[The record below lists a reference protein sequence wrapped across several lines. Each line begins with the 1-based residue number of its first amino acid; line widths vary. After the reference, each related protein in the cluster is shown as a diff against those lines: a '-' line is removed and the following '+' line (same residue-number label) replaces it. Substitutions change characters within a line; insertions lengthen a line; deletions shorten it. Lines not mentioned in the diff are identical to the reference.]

1 MYNYETDT
9 TLWIND
15 VSDDAKSVVSLKS
28 TVMISPIGPCQYL
41 LKMSGSSLDGE
52 SLNQQDSS
60 AVLTLLDTYSAVFR
74 LNQQGE
80 LDTEVR
86 FQPEDQQWSR
96 NIKRG
101 IISAFQVK
109 PETELRELDHETDQ
123 IQKSATIYETDVLG
137 RCRTTYRL
145 DSKDSTQIKLNKVK
159 SLQRCTLNENSKTSA
174 VQYVPYVSI
183 PVINLKYSFISISNF
198 LIPFLFQF
206 EGILS
211 RKTFY

>member
-96 NIKRG
+96 K
-101 IISAFQVK
+101 K
-109 PETELRELDHETDQ
+109 TE
-123 IQKSATIYETDVLG
+123 S
-137 RCRTTYRL
+137 
-145 DSKDSTQIKLNKVK
+145 
-159 SLQRCTLNENSKTSA
+159 
-174 VQYVPYVSI
+174 
-183 PVINLKYSFISISNF
+183 
-198 LIPFLFQF
+198 
-206 EGILS
+206 
-211 RKTFY
+211 

>member
-28 TVMISPIGPCQYL
+28 IVMISSIGPCTYM
-41 LKMSGSSLDGE
+41 LKMSDSTLTGE

-60 AVLTLLDTYSAVFR
+60 AVITLLNTYGAIFR

-80 LDTEVR
+80 LDTEVK

-109 PETELRELDHETDQ
+109 PETELRELDHDTMKD
-123 IQKSATIYETDVLG
+123 QKSATVYETDVLG

-145 DSKDSTQIKLNKVK
+145 DGKDSNQIKLNKVK

-174 VQYVPYVSI
+174 IQYVPYISMPVNIKSI
-183 PVINLKYSFISISNF
+183 IFFILK
-198 LIPFLFQF
+198 
-206 EGILS
+206 
-211 RKTFY
+211 

>member
-28 TVMISPIGPCQYL
+28 TVMISSIGPCTYM
-41 LKMSGSSLDGE
+41 LKMSDSTLTGE

-60 AVLTLLDTYSAVFR
+60 AVITLLNTYGAIFR

-80 LDTEVR
+80 LDTEVK

-101 IISAFQVK
+101 IMSAFQVK
-109 PETELRELDHETDQ
+109 PETELRELDHDTMKD
-123 IQKSATIYETDVLG
+123 QKSATVYETDVLG

-145 DSKDSTQIKLNKVK
+145 DGKDSNQIKLNKVK

-174 VQYVPYVSI
+174 IQYVPYISMPVNIKSI
-183 PVINLKYSFISISNF
+183 IFFILK
-198 LIPFLFQF
+198 
-206 EGILS
+206 
-211 RKTFY
+211 

>member
-28 TVMISPIGPCQYL
+28 TVMISSIGPCTYM
-41 LKMSGSSLDGE
+41 LKMSDSTLTGE

-60 AVLTLLDTYSAVFR
+60 AVITLLNTYGAIFR

-80 LDTEVR
+80 LDTEVK

-109 PETELRELDHETDQ
+109 PETELRELDHDTIKD
-123 IQKSATIYETDVLG
+123 QKSATVYETDVLG

-145 DSKDSTQIKLNKVK
+145 DDKDSNQIKLNKVK

-174 VQYVPYVSI
+174 IQYVPYISMPVNIKSI
-183 PVINLKYSFISISNF
+183 IFFILK
-198 LIPFLFQF
+198 
-206 EGILS
+206 
-211 RKTFY
+211 

>member
-109 PETELRELDHETDQ
+109 PETELRELDYETDQ
-123 IQKSATIYETDVLG
+123 IQKSATLYETDVLG

>member
-60 AVLTLLDTYSAVFR
+60 AVLTLLDTYRAVFR

-109 PETELRELDHETDQ
+109 PETELRELDHETDK
-123 IQKSATIYETDVLG
+123 IQKSATLYETDVLG

-183 PVINLKYSFISISNF
+183 PVINLKYYFISISNF
-198 LIPFLFQF
+198 LILFLFQF
-206 EGILS
+206 
-211 RKTFY
+211 

>member
-1 MYNYETDT
+1 M
-9 TLWIND
+9 
-15 VSDDAKSVVSLKS
+15 
-28 TVMISPIGPCQYL
+28 
-41 LKMSGSSLDGE
+41 LKMSDSTLTGE

-60 AVLTLLDTYSAVFR
+60 AVITLLNTYGAIFR

-80 LDTEVR
+80 LDTEVK

-109 PETELRELDHETDQ
+109 PETELRELDHDTMKD
-123 IQKSATIYETDVLG
+123 QKSATVYETDVLG

-145 DSKDSTQIKLNKVK
+145 DGKDSNQIKLNKVK

-174 VQYVPYVSI
+174 IQYVPYISMPVNIKSI
-183 PVINLKYSFISISNF
+183 IFFILK
-198 LIPFLFQF
+198 
-206 EGILS
+206 
-211 RKTFY
+211 

>member
-28 TVMISPIGPCQYL
+28 TVMITPIGPCQYL

-123 IQKSATIYETDVLG
+123 IQKSATLYETDVLG

-183 PVINLKYSFISISNF
+183 PVINLKYYFISISNF
-198 LIPFLFQF
+198 LILFLFQF
-206 EGILS
+206 
-211 RKTFY
+211 